1 MSMIRV
7 LNAVATAVAGT
18 VGWSEVTNP
27 EADPEVVAAMLGEV
41 GIHAVPGQLHNA
53 VRRFQGRSGLRTD
66 GIAGPETV
74 HALATV
80 AAEHRHLREIGL
92 AA

>member
-18 VGWSEVTNP
+18 VGWSEAANP
-27 EADPEVVAAMLGEV
+27 AADPEVVAAMLGEV
-41 GIHAVPGQLHNA
+41 GIRAGSGELDSA
-53 VRRFQGRSGLRTD
+53 VRRFQARSGLRTD

-74 HALATV
+74 HALARA

>member
-1 MSMIRV
+1 MSVIRV

-18 VGWSEVTNP
+18 VGWSQIDVP
-27 EADPEVVAAMLGEV
+27 SADPVTVQAMLAEV
-41 GIHAVPGQLHNA
+41 GVRVGPGGLDAA
-53 VRRFQGRSGLRTD
+53 VREFQATSGLLTD

-74 HALATV
+74 HALAR
-80 AAEHRHLREIGL
+80 AAGEHRHLRELGL